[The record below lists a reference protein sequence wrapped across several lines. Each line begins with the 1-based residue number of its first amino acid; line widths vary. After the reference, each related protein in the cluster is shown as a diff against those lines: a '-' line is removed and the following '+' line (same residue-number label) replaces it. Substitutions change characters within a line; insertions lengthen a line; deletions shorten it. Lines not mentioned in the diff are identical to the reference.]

1 VWKRLILGTI
11 ITVFVLYAYI
21 KVFNINLDVFF
32 KVPPWA
38 VAASVVL
45 LFLSDFIRSVRL
57 KLISKGVNAELG
69 MLESYL
75 IWEASRLMAMLT
87 PGFYGG
93 EVVRIGYIA
102 RKYDMGKAVAINILE
117 TTSEAV
123 GIAVNALVSFT
134 LLYLMKAPVNMAP
147 LFFPVIIAVF
157 EGVLATLVPSLRCP
171 KVLGEKV
178 YKYCLRVEESI
189 EEAGYGIFA
198 IAVLAS
204 TLGVSVYVLSY
215 GVIAQALNG
224 LGALATLVFA
234 SSLPLTIIPI
244 TPGGIGLPESACT
257 LALPAL
263 AASLAV
269 WRIVSM
275 TVTSFMS
282 ITSITFIG
290 GLKISLSEPSLDPRG
305 PRANGKR
312 LSLRRVPSG
321 PLPPSPSPTS

>member
-1 VWKRLILGTI
+1 MWKRLLLGII
-11 ITVFVLYAYI
+11 ITALVLYAYI
-21 KVFNINLDVFF
+21 KIFNVNLDVFF

-38 VAASVVL
+38 IAASVTL

-57 KLISKGVNAELG
+57 KLIAKGVKAELG

-102 RKYDMGKAVAINILE
+102 KKYDVGKAVAINILE

-123 GIAVNALVSFT
+123 GIAVNAVVSFV
-134 LLYLMKAPVNMAP
+134 LLYAMRVPINLTPLILPV
-147 LFFPVIIAVF
+147 VIAAL
-157 EGVLATLVPSLRCP
+157 EGTLATIVPSLKCP
-171 KVLGEKV
+171 KALGEKV
-178 YKYCLRVEESI
+178 YKYCLRVEKSI

-198 IAVLAS
+198 VAVLAS
-204 TLGVSVYVLSY
+204 TLGVSVYALSY

-224 LGALATLVFA
+224 LGALATLIFA

-244 TPGGIGLPESACT
+244 TPGGIGLPDSACT
-257 LALPAL
+257 LALPQL

-290 GLKISLSEPSLDPRG
+290 GLKISLSEPSLDLRG
-305 PRANGKR
+305 LGANGKR
-312 LSLRRVPSG
+312 LSPRRVPNE
-321 PLPPSPSPTS
+321 P